1 MVSIVNNKIKM
12 MIMQFQIQQKRFQN
26 TIVSSLKR
34 SYSETTLVLK
44 ICTNKFLICYTS
56 MEFLE
61 IFFTASNH
69 NSSRC
74 VSVNLCP
81 IKITLQTTYIYYLVA
96 LEKGI

>member
-12 MIMQFQIQQKRFQN
+12 MIMQFQIQQKKRFQN
-26 TIVSSLKR
+26 TIVSSLNR

-44 ICTNKFLICYTS
+44 IDIYNEFLICYTS
-56 MEFLE
+56 TEFLE

-74 VSVNLCP
+74 FSVDF
-81 IKITLQTTYIYYLVA
+81 
-96 LEKGI
+96 

>member
-1 MVSIVNNKIKM
+1 M

-26 TIVSSLKR
+26 TIVSSLNR

-74 VSVNLCP
+74 VSVNL
-81 IKITLQTTYIYYLVA
+81 
-96 LEKGI
+96 